1 MSNDINAALIER
13 DRSHLIHPLHSG
25 TVHAHGRVWVRGEG
39 AMLYDANGDAF
50 IDGLAG
56 LWNNTCGNGRKELAD
71 AAAAQ
76 MLDLGYASGYA
87 GSSNPNAIALAER
100 LAGLAYPCINRFY
113 FTSGGGEST
122 DSNIKMARY
131 YWKLKG
137 RPEKTKVISRILG
150 YHGVTLAA
158 MCATGIPAYWP
169 MFEPRIPGF
178 VHIPS
183 PYPYRYEAP
192 EGMSQGIAAANELEK
207 MILEEGP
214 ETVAMFI
221 AEPVH
226 GAGGVIP
233 PQNDYFP
240 RIREICDRYDVLLCA
255 DER

>member
-1 MSNDINAALIER
+1 MANDINAALIER

-137 RPEKTKVISRILG
+137 WPEKTKVISRVLG
-150 YHGVTLAA
+150 LPRGHPRCDVRDGHLDLLADVRA
-158 MCATGIPAYWP
+158 
-169 MFEPRIPGF
+169 
-178 VHIPS
+178 
-183 PYPYRYEAP
+183 PYPGLRPHSLALP
-192 EGMSQGIAAANELEK
+192 LP
-207 MILEEGP
+207 LR
-214 ETVAMFI
+214 
-221 AEPVH
+221 
-226 GAGGVIP
+226 GAGGHEP
-233 PQNDYFP
+233 GD
-240 RIREICDRYDVLLCA
+240 RRRERTGEDDP
-255 DER
+255 